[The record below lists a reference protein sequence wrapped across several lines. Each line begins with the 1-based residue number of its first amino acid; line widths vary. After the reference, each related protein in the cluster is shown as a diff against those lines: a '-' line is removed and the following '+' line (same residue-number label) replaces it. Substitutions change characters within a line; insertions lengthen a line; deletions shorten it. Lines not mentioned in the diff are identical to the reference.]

1 MIRGSF
7 FITLSAAIALLLG
20 LVHLLYT
27 FHGSKLHPRDPDLIA
42 RMKTDSPRI
51 TSQTTI
57 WRVWIGINAT
67 HSLCLILFGAVYGYL
82 AMCHSEVLFNSAFLA
97 RSRTPIVIGLRRP
110 LLPLFLPHAAP
121 RRHPSHGFLSP
132 RSLPQGQIESKAVK
146 PRLIVFSLQL
156 TPIAALREHP
166 RMSLH
171 PYAR

>member
-1 MIRGSF
+1 MLLIRGSF
-7 FITLSAAIALLLG
+7 FITLSAAIALPLG

-82 AMCHSEVLFNSAFLA
+82 AMCHSEVLFNSAFLLGLGLLLLLA
-97 RSRTPIVIGLRRP
+97 FVALSYLYFFRTPLLCVILATVFY
-110 LLPLFLPHAAP
+110 LLGVFLK
-121 RRHPSHGFLSP
+121 G
-132 RSLPQGQIESKAVK
+132 K
-146 PRLIVFSLQL
+146 
-156 TPIAALREHP
+156 
-166 RMSLH
+166 
-171 PYAR
+171 

>member
-1 MIRGSF
+1 MPLIRGSF

-82 AMCHSEVLFNSAFLA
+82 AMCHSEVLFNSAFLLGLGLLLLLA
-97 RSRTPIVIGLRRP
+97 FVALSYLYFFRTPLLGVILATVFY
-110 LLPLFLPHAAP
+110 LLGIFLK
-121 RRHPSHGFLSP
+121 G
-132 RSLPQGQIESKAVK
+132 K
-146 PRLIVFSLQL
+146 
-156 TPIAALREHP
+156 
-166 RMSLH
+166 
-171 PYAR
+171 

>member
-1 MIRGSF
+1 MLLIRGSF

-27 FHGSKLHPRDPDLIA
+27 FHGCKLHPRDPDLIA

-82 AMCHSEVLFNSAFLA
+82 AMCHSEVLFNSAFLLGLGLLLLLA
-97 RSRTPIVIGLRRP
+97 FVALSYLYFFRTPLLCVILATVFY
-110 LLPLFLPHAAP
+110 LLGVFLK
-121 RRHPSHGFLSP
+121 G
-132 RSLPQGQIESKAVK
+132 K
-146 PRLIVFSLQL
+146 
-156 TPIAALREHP
+156 
-166 RMSLH
+166 
-171 PYAR
+171 

>member
-1 MIRGSF
+1 MLLIRGSF

-82 AMCHSEVLFNSAFLA
+82 AMCHSEVLFNSAFLLGLGLLLLLA
-97 RSRTPIVIGLRRP
+97 FVALSYLYFFRTPLLCVILATVFY
-110 LLPLFLPHAAP
+110 LLGVFLK
-121 RRHPSHGFLSP
+121 G
-132 RSLPQGQIESKAVK
+132 K
-146 PRLIVFSLQL
+146 
-156 TPIAALREHP
+156 
-166 RMSLH
+166 
-171 PYAR
+171 

>member
-1 MIRGSF
+1 MLLIRGSF

-82 AMCHSEVLFNSAFLA
+82 AMCQSEVLFNSTFLLGLGLVLLLAFVAL
-97 RSRTPIVIGLRRP
+97 SHLYFFRTPLLGVILATVFY
-110 LLPLFLPHAAP
+110 LLGIFLK
-121 RRHPSHGFLSP
+121 G
-132 RSLPQGQIESKAVK
+132 K
-146 PRLIVFSLQL
+146 
-156 TPIAALREHP
+156 
-166 RMSLH
+166 
-171 PYAR
+171 

>member
-1 MIRGSF
+1 MLLIRGSF

-82 AMCHSEVLFNSAFLA
+82 AICHSEVLFNSSFLLGLGLLLLLAFVAL
-97 RSRTPIVIGLRRP
+97 SYLYFFRTPLLGVILATVFY
-110 LLPLFLPHAAP
+110 LLGIFLK
-121 RRHPSHGFLSP
+121 G
-132 RSLPQGQIESKAVK
+132 K
-146 PRLIVFSLQL
+146 
-156 TPIAALREHP
+156 
-166 RMSLH
+166 
-171 PYAR
+171 

>member
-1 MIRGSF
+1 MLLIRGSF

-51 TSQTTI
+51 NSQTTI

-82 AMCHSEVLFNSAFLA
+82 AMCHSEVLFNSAFLLGLGLLLLLA
-97 RSRTPIVIGLRRP
+97 FVALSYLYFFRTPLLCVILATVFY
-110 LLPLFLPHAAP
+110 LLGVFLK
-121 RRHPSHGFLSP
+121 G
-132 RSLPQGQIESKAVK
+132 K
-146 PRLIVFSLQL
+146 
-156 TPIAALREHP
+156 
-166 RMSLH
+166 
-171 PYAR
+171 

>member
-1 MIRGSF
+1 MLLIRASF

-82 AMCHSEVLFNSAFLA
+82 AMCHSEVLFNSAFLLGLGLLLLLA
-97 RSRTPIVIGLRRP
+97 FAALSHLYFFRTPLLGVILATVFY
-110 LLPLFLPHAAP
+110 LLGIFLK
-121 RRHPSHGFLSP
+121 G
-132 RSLPQGQIESKAVK
+132 K
-146 PRLIVFSLQL
+146 
-156 TPIAALREHP
+156 
-166 RMSLH
+166 
-171 PYAR
+171 